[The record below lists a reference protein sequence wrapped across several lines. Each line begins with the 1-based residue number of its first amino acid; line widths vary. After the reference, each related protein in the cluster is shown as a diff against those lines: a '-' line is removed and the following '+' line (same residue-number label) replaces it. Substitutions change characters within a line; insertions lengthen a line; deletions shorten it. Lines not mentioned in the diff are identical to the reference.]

1 MLSMVGLSGSAMLNV
16 ARYGKVLGCENNMAL
31 LQLVPQNESTLEK
44 NVKSLVKA
52 DFGLLPSL

>member
-1 MLSMVGLSGSAMLNV
+1 MVGLSGSAMLNV